1 MQAAGRRQKM
11 QNIRYSVP
19 SESKYNTVN
28 MKGKQSIAV
37 DVYDQKTTDIL
48 MTLLHVLC
56 SEDGVSLSTFGN
68 HIHRVQLEIGR
79 NEWETMN
86 RVNRELNRICTRSA
100 PAPYKSAFMKPCA
113 MFE

>member
-1 MQAAGRRQKM
+1 MLAAGRSQKM
-11 QNIRYSVP
+11 QAIQCNDP

-37 DVYDQKTTDIL
+37 DLYDQKTTNVL

-56 SEDGVSLSTFGN
+56 SKEDVTLSTFGN
-68 HIHRVQLEIGR
+68 HVHRIQLEIDQ

-86 RVNRELNRICTRSA
+86 RVNKELSRICMRSA

-113 MFE
+113 MVE

>member
-11 QNIRYSVP
+11 QVIQCNDP
-19 SESKYNTVN
+19 FESKYNTVI
-28 MKGKQSIAV
+28 MKGKQSVAV
-37 DVYDQKTTDIL
+37 DLYDQNTTNIL

-56 SEDGVSLSTFGN
+56 NKDDVTLNTFGN
-68 HIHRVQLEIGR
+68 HIHRIQLEIDQ

-86 RVNRELNRICTRSA
+86 RVNKELSRICTRSA

-113 MFE
+113 MVE